1 MQETKFK
8 VGDKVK
14 VISIPGVDINNHP
27 DMKDK
32 IYTVRDTW
40 GKEIY
45 INDSFGFVFH
55 ASNLESVSKSLTLK
69 GHLWLIVNK
78 ESGKVVEGYET
89 RKEAR
94 ENLNSNYDFRKN
106 FKVVKYEFK

>member
-27 DMKDK
+27 EMKDK
-32 IYTVRDTW
+32 IYTVRDKW
-40 GKEIY
+40 NKEIY

-55 ASNLESVSKSLTLK
+55 ASNLELVSKSLELK

-78 ESGKVVEGYET
+78 ESGRVVEGFET
-89 RKEAR
+89 RAR
-94 ENLNSNYDFRKN
+94 ARYALSSTYDYWK
-106 FKVVKYEFK
+106 KLKIVKYEFK